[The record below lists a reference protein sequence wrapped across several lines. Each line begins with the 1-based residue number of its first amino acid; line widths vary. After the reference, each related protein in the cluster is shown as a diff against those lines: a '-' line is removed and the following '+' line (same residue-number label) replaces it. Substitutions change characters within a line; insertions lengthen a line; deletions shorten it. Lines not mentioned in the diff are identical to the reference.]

1 MSDIQQ
7 AQTDQ
12 KSAWYTLFFRRGHLL
27 VLSIIIVLVAGLSA
41 VQNLPRLEDPR
52 IDLRNIL
59 VLTSFPGASAER
71 VEALVSDVLEDEL
84 RELYEIKEIKSTSK
98 AGFSSLS
105 VEVQDWVDNSNN
117 QQIFSKIRDSIES
130 ASARLPEGAGKP
142 VVEDKRGATAFTLLL
157 AMQTDYPDTT
167 PFSMTGRMANELTDR
182 LRNVTG
188 TELVRIYGEP
198 KEQVVVTLD
207 AQSLSL
213 SGMTLQDVSQRI
225 SQADAKLPAGVMRHP
240 QRNVR
245 VQVAEPLENTDII
258 GDIPLVTD
266 AGQYLRV
273 SDIASVE
280 RLWETPINEIAL
292 LNGERTIFIAAR
304 MQTSVRVD
312 RWTESILKRVDD
324 FNEEFEGSFSAQI
337 VFEQNKYTE
346 QRLSELSNN
355 LLMGS
360 LVVMFVI
367 LVFMGMRASFIVGL
381 ALPLC
386 AAFAIF
392 SLSFFNQQIHQMSIF
407 GIIIAIGLL
416 IDNAI
421 VITDEIRLNLLKREL
436 TRIQALQKSV
446 SHLFAPLLAS
456 TLTTV
461 LGFMPIFLLN
471 GNIGDFIGP
480 IAISVVMALLGS
492 LFISLSIIGALAA
505 RFLPRDSSENHA
517 WWRRGLQMP
526 SISKSFASLLKTSI
540 SKPWLVLPLV
550 VVFCLSGFVLST
562 QLANVFFPSADRDQ
576 FEMYLYMPNGSSVDE
591 TYSVVKQVNEHIQAK
606 SDVTQVTW
614 LVGGSTPSVYYNQ
627 VMTKDNSP
635 EYAQA
640 VLNTVSVQSAAKLIA
655 ELQFELQDKFP
666 QAKII
671 VRAFGQGPPIA
682 APIEVDV
689 YGPDLEVLDE
699 LGKQVRLAMTQTP
712 GITQSL
718 ASITVGEAELKYNVD
733 ENESYL
739 AQLSLNQIAQQLQ
752 VALSGTSGGSVL
764 QGTEEL
770 PVVVRI
776 SDGQRNNL
784 QDIDALPL
792 ISAGLAQQGASVG
805 VAALG
810 ELTLQPSIS
819 GITRTNGERVNRIQ
833 AYLLPGV
840 PAVSASNQLR
850 ENIEKAN
857 LQLPQGYRLKMAG
870 DADEQ
875 EQALGQLSTYAP
887 VLLVLMVTALIL
899 TFSSVRF
906 AAVIGVVAILS
917 VGLGFFSLW
926 LSGLPVGFNPL
937 LGSAGLIGVAINGSI
952 VVIAAINS
960 NPDAMKGN
968 SQAIIEE
975 TMSCSR
981 HILSTTFT
989 TVGGLIPLLL
999 FSQGSFWP
1007 PLAVVLAGGVGF
1019 SVILSLF
1026 FTPTIIAAL
1035 CRLRQKR
1042 VAFQEKHNLQLNLDN

>member
-1 MSDIQQ
+1 MSQNQ
-7 AQTDQ
+7 AVQTDQ
-12 KSAWYTLFFRRGHLL
+12 HPAWYTLFFRRGHLL

-41 VQNLPRLEDPR
+41 IQNLPRLEDPR

-117 QQIFSKIRDSIES
+117 QQIFSKIRDSIENVS
-130 ASARLPEGAGKP
+130 SRLPAGAAKP
-142 VVEDKRGATAFTLLL
+142 IVEDKRGATAFTLLL
-157 AMQTDYPDTT
+157 AMQASYPENT

-198 KEQVVVTLD
+198 QEQIVVTLD
-207 AQSLSL
+207 AQALSL

-258 GDIPLVTD
+258 GEIPLLTD

-273 SDIASVE
+273 SDLANIE
-280 RLWETPINEIAL
+280 RLWETPISEIAL

-312 RWTESILKRVDD
+312 RWTESIIKKVDE
-324 FNEEFEGSFSAQI
+324 FNQEFEGSFSAQV
-337 VFEQNKYTE
+337 VFEQNTYTE

-421 VITDEIRLNLLKREL
+421 VITDEIRLNLLNADL
-436 TRIQALQKSV
+436 SRIQALQKSI

-505 RFLPRDSSENHA
+505 RFLPRDSSESHA

-540 SKPWLVLPLV
+540 GKPWLVLPLV
-550 VVFCLSGFVLST
+550 VVFCLSGFFLST

-576 FEMYLYMPNGSSVDE
+576 FEMYLYMPSGSSVDE
-591 TYSVVKQVNEHIQAK
+591 TYSVVKEVNEHIQSK
-606 SDVTQVTW
+606 PDVTQVTW

-640 VLNTVSVQSAAKLIA
+640 VINTVNVKSAAKLIA

-682 APIEVDV
+682 APIEVDI
-689 YGPDLEVLDE
+689 YGPDLAVLDE

-718 ASITVGEAELKYNVD
+718 ASITVGEAELKYDVD

-739 AQLSLNQIAQQLQ
+739 ARLSLNQIAQQLQ
-752 VALSGTSGGSVL
+752 VALSGASGGSVL

-776 SDGQRNNL
+776 ADDERNNML
-784 QDIDALPL
+784 DIDALPL
-792 ISAGLAQQGASVG
+792 VSPALSQQGASVG
-805 VAALG
+805 IAALG

-840 PAVSASNQLR
+840 PAVSASNELR

-887 VLLVLMVTALIL
+887 VLLVLMITALIL

-906 AAVIGVVAILS
+906 ASVIGIVAILS

-960 NPDAMKGN
+960 NPEAMKGN
-968 SQAIIEE
+968 SQAIIDE

-1019 SVILSLF
+1019 SVVLSLF

-1042 VAFQEKHNLQLNLDN
+1042 VAFQEKHNLQLNLDS